1 MFLHLNQGNE
11 DGGFLITKP
20 LLMNLI
26 FGINLPRVTLISALS
41 QLSIPSLNNEKFE
54 KNHTG
59 TNFISCHLSTIVCLK
74 MAFNAPNSPKKTLTF
89 TLIFGQK
96 QKKDPTTLLIA
107 SNECNE
113 ATFKLSQRASS
124 GT

>member
-1 MFLHLNQGNE
+1 
-11 DGGFLITKP
+11 
-20 LLMNLI
+20 MNLI
-26 FGINLPRVTLISALS
+26 FVINLPRVTLLSALS

-54 KNHTG
+54 KKHTG
-59 TNFISCHLSTIVCLK
+59 TNFISWHLSTIVCLK
-74 MAFNAPNSPKKTLTF
+74 TAFNAPNSPKKTLSF

>member
-1 MFLHLNQGNE
+1 
-11 DGGFLITKP
+11 
-20 LLMNLI
+20 MNLI
-26 FGINLPRVTLISALS
+26 FGINLARVTLISALS

-54 KNHTG
+54 KNTHL
-59 TNFISCHLSTIVCLK
+59 ISCHLSTIVCLK
-74 MAFNAPNSPKKTLTF
+74 MAFNAPNSPKKTLSF

-96 QKKDPTTLLIA
+96 QKKDPTTLLIG

>member
-26 FGINLPRVTLISALS
+26 FGINLPRVTLLSALS

-54 KNHTG
+54 KNTHL
-59 TNFISCHLSTIVCLK
+59 ISCHLSTTVCLK
-74 MAFNAPNSPKKTLTF
+74 TAFNAPNSPKKTLTF